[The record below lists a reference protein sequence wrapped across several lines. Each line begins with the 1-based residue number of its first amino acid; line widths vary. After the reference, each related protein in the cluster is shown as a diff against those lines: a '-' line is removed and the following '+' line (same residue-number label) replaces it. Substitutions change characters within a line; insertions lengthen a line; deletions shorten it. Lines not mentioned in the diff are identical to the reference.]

1 MHLTDSQWID
11 ITRLVIDNMERE
23 VNIIREAGSSWEYDE
38 EDGGQLTSAAV
49 SEIEG
54 IKRLGNALISEI
66 RQIPNP
72 HWTSLMES
80 D

>member
-23 VNIIREAGSSWEYDE
+23 VNIIREAGSSWAYDANDNLE
-38 EDGGQLTSAAV
+38 LTPECV

-54 IKRLGNALISEI
+54 IKRLGKALISEI
-66 RQIPNP
+66 RQIP
-72 HWTSLMES
+72 MES

>member
-23 VNIIREAGSSWEYDE
+23 IDIIREAGSSWAYDANDNLE
-38 EDGGQLTSAAV
+38 LTPECV

-54 IKRLGNALISEI
+54 IKRLGKTLISEI
-66 RQIPNP
+66 RKIP
-72 HWTSLMES
+72 MES
-80 D
+80 E

>member
-23 VNIIREAGSSWEYDE
+23 IDIIREAGSSWSENNTMYATC
-38 EDGGQLTSAAV
+38 Q

-54 IKRLGNALISEI
+54 IKRLGKALISEI
-66 RQIPNP
+66 RKIP
-72 HWTSLMES
+72 MES